1 MQTRV
6 TPGMVSCD
14 IPAPRPADSRR
25 VADLMQPDV
34 RSVAP
39 ESRLSEVVLELADA
53 HVTALAVVDA
63 GGRLV
68 GVISTADL
76 LQAQAEA
83 AAGDWANILVTEIMT
98 RPALTIAPDALVT
111 EATQLMLYRDVHRL
125 FVVDR
130 DRLVGVISQTD
141 IVRALGS
148 RRIAI

>member
-1 MQTRV
+1 M
-6 TPGMVSCD
+6 
-14 IPAPRPADSRR
+14 
-25 VADLMQPDV
+25 DLMQPDV

-39 ESRLSEVVLELADA
+39 EARLSEVVLELADA

-68 GVISTADL
+68 GAISTADL
-76 LQAQAEA
+76 LQAQAEGE
-83 AAGDWANILVTEIMT
+83 AGDWANVLVTEVMS
-98 RPALTIAPDALVT
+98 RPALTIAPDAAVT

-125 FVVDR
+125 FVLDR

-148 RRIAI
+148 GRLAI